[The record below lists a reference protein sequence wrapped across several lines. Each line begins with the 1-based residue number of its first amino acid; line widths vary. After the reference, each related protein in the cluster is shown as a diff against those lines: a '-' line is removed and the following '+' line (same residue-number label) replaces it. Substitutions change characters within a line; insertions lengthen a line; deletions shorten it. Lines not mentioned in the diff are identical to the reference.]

1 VTTASHPSVGR
12 ARSRCALV
20 VGIGFLICSTAQ
32 AATITILNSD
42 GAGEGY
48 NDATPAAP
56 VGGNTGTTRGAQ
68 RLIASQA
75 AAAFWENILDSAV
88 EVRVSATF
96 DPLTC
101 TMSGTI
107 LGQAGPLNF
116 ARDFAGAPI
125 AATWYPMALANSRAG
140 FDLVPGADDIGSMF
154 NSSIDSGCLGGIS
167 GWYYGLDGNPPPGRL
182 DFFHTLKH
190 ELAHGLGFSTLVNK
204 ATGARTLGFNDTF
217 MLNLED
223 HASGLSWPA
232 MSDAQRQASAISGTG
247 ALHWVGANVRAAS
260 GILSAGVTG
269 DHVHMY
275 APTTLGASSV
285 SHFGTDLSPNELM
298 EPFIG
303 ATMNPDL
310 TVELMKDIGWVP
322 VPASPTPTSTGTNT
336 RTPTVTPTGTR
347 TSTPTTTPTRTPTST
362 PTQTATPTATAT
374 DTATPDPALVD
385 HYAGY
390 KIKASAI
397 GANEVPDDWSVQ
409 LDDTLLAN
417 GDADDP
423 ENYVVKTEKSL
434 LNPATRNLEAINNPE
449 LHYVRY
455 QIKEAA
461 EGVGA
466 PVNGAFPRAVRHV
479 PRRWDLDNQFGTL
492 VVESK
497 KVTALLVPAAQ
508 SESGPP
514 SAPDD
519 ATHYECY
526 QIKPLAVLSDQTPET
541 APGSATFKF
550 RKDLQAFFRDQF
562 DDCAL
567 NRDGVPSF
575 AASPVQGR
583 CLYNLN
589 RPIELCNPAIKSA
602 VEPPRFTSAVI
613 DGSAPSA
620 GESLLCYKVTLA
632 TKITNADAAILAGAS
647 VGSAISPKQSNHV
660 KRTLADSTQIYL
672 APGNL
677 FPAPQQVD
685 TGKAEM
691 VCVRT
696 TITAVA
702 PLP

>member
-1 VTTASHPSVGR
+1 MTASSPSAGR
-12 ARSRCALV
+12 AIVRCALI
-20 VGIGFLICSTAQ
+20 VGITFLLGSTAQ

-48 NDATPAAP
+48 NDTTAVAP
-56 VGGNTGTTRGAQ
+56 VGGNAGTTRGAQ

-75 AAAFWENILDSAV
+75 AAAFWENILDSTV
-88 EVRVSATF
+88 EVRVSSTF

-101 TMSGTI
+101 TISGTI
-107 LGQAGPLNF
+107 LGQAGPVNF

-125 AATWYPMALANSRAG
+125 ASTWYPMALANSLAG
-140 FDLVPGADDIGSMF
+140 FDLVPGEDDIVSQF
-154 NSSIDSGCLGGIS
+154 NRSIDSGCLAGIT

-182 DFFHTLKH
+182 DFFDTLKH

-204 ATGARTLGFNDTF
+204 ATGARMLGFNDAF

-223 HASGLSWPA
+223 HASGLLWPA
-232 MSDAQRQASAISGTG
+232 MSNAQRQASAVSGTG

-260 GILSAGVTG
+260 GMLSAGRTG

-275 APTTLGASSV
+275 APGTLSASSV
-285 SHFGTDLSPNELM
+285 THFGSDLSPDELM

-303 ATMNPDL
+303 STLDPDL
-310 TVELMKDIGWVP
+310 TVELMKDIGWAP
-322 VPASPTPTSTGTNT
+322 IGATPTPTQ
-336 RTPTVTPTGTR
+336 TPTVTATGTN
-347 TSTPTTTPTRTPTST
+347 
-362 PTQTATPTATAT
+362 
-374 DTATPDPALVD
+374 TATPDPELVD

-397 GANEVPDDWSVQ
+397 GANELPGDWNVQ

-423 ENYVVKTEKSL
+423 ENYVVKTVKSL
-434 LNPATRNLEAINNPE
+434 LNPATRDLEAINNPE

-492 VVESK
+492 AVESK

-508 SESGPP
+508 SEVAPP

-519 ATHYECY
+519 AAHYECY

-541 APGSATFKF
+541 APGSARFKF

-575 AASPVQGR
+575 PASPVQGR
-583 CLYNLN
+583 CLYNLKA
-589 RPIELCNPAIKSA
+589 PIELCNPAIKSA
-602 VEPPRFTSAVI
+602 VDPPRLTSAVI
-613 DGSAPSA
+613 DGSAPIT

-632 TKITNADAAILAGAS
+632 TKMTNAEAAVLAGVS
-647 VGSAISPKQSNHV
+647 VGSAISPKQSSHV
-660 KRTLADSTQIYL
+660 KRTLADGTPIYL

-685 TGKAEM
+685 TSKPEV
-691 VCVRT
+691 VCIRT